1 MAGSLSAPASA
12 DEPALASQTVTMVPM
27 LHTTA
32 GAGTGPETNDTDLRL
47 IALLEQDPRVSV
59 LELATRLGCSR
70 TAAKH
75 RLDRLIEQGTVRVV
89 GLADDGL
96 LGRSVIALLKMSVS
110 RPPGSIAA
118 SLLEHAEVTWVATTS
133 AVTTVL
139 AQVAFP
145 DNFSLSQFVDRS
157 VRSLP
162 GVERVSVD
170 VVVAVLN
177 LKRIDGEQNNAWMTS
192 DRSRPAPDDVDRSI
206 IEQLRRDG
214 RTPFAKLAEVSGL
227 STPAARQR
235 ALRLMADGRVRLR
248 TIIDPV
254 AVGLPASGQV
264 RVSVRGS
271 VAGVAERIAAM
282 PGVHYVVR
290 TFGSRDIHAVFR
302 CASIDDLL
310 DALARVAALDGI
322 LETDFF
328 EFVSESIKNP
338 VWA

>member
-1 MAGSLSAPASA
+1 MSPPWPVRLSPWCLCFTRPRAP
-12 DEPALASQTVTMVPM
+12 D
-27 LHTTA
+27 
-32 GAGTGPETNDTDLRL
+32 TGPEANDTDLRL

-75 RLDRLIEQGTVRVV
+75 RLDRLIEHGTVRVV
-89 GLADDGL
+89 GLADPGL
-96 LGRSVIALLKMSVS
+96 LGRPVVALLKVSVS
-110 RPPGSIAA
+110 RPPGGIAA
-118 SLLEHAEVTWVATTS
+118 SLLDHAEVAWVATTS

-145 DNFSLSQFVDRS
+145 DNGSLSQFVDRS

-162 GVERVSVD
+162 GVERVVVN

-177 LKRIDGEQNNAWMTS
+177 PKRADGEQNTAWMTS
-192 DRSRPAPDDVDRSI
+192 DRSQPAPDDVDLSI

-235 ALRLMADGRVRLR
+235 TLRLMADGRVRLR
-248 TIIDPV
+248 TITDPV
-254 AVGLPASGQV
+254 AVGLPVTGEV
-264 RVSVRGS
+264 HVSVRGS
-271 VAGVAERIAAM
+271 VEDVAEKIAAM
-282 PGVHYVVR
+282 PAVNYVVQ
-290 TFGSRDIHAVFR
+290 TFGSRDIYAEFR

-310 DALARVAALDGI
+310 DARARVAALDGV

-328 EFVSESIKNP
+328 EFASESIKNP

>member
-1 MAGSLSAPASA
+1 VTPPGAHAR
-12 DEPALASQTVTMVPM
+12 EKTVSMSV

-32 GAGTGPETNDTDLRL
+32 VAGTGLEVDDTDLRL
-47 IALLEQDPRVSV
+47 IALLEQDPRMPV

-75 RLDRLIEQGTVRVV
+75 RLDRLLEQGTVRVV

-96 LGRSVIALLKMSVS
+96 LGRPVIALLKMSVS

-118 SLLEHAEVTWVATTS
+118 SLLEHVEVTWVATTS

-145 DNFSLSQFVDRS
+145 DNLSLSQFVDQS

-162 GVERVSVD
+162 GVERVFVD

-177 LKRIDGEQNNAWMTS
+177 LRRVDGQRDIAWMTS
-192 DRSRPAPDDVDRSI
+192 DRSRPAADDVDRSI

-214 RTPFAKLAEVSGL
+214 RTAFAKLAEVSGL

-235 ALRLMADGRVRLR
+235 ALRLIADGRVRLR
-248 TIIDPV
+248 TITDPV
-254 AVGLPASGQV
+254 AVGLSATGEVQ
-264 RVSVRGS
+264 VSVRAS
-271 VAGVAERIAAM
+271 VEGVADQIAAM
-282 PGVHYVVR
+282 PAVHYVIR
-290 TFGSRDIHAVFR
+290 TFGSRDIYAVFR

-310 DALARVAALDGI
+310 DARAGVAALDDV
-322 LETDFF
+322 LDTDFF
-328 EFVSESIKNP
+328 EFATESIKNP

>member
-1 MAGSLSAPASA
+1 
-12 DEPALASQTVTMVPM
+12 MVSV

-32 GAGTGPETNDTDLRL
+32 AAGTGPEVDDTDLRL
-47 IALLEQDPRVSV
+47 IALLEEDPRVPV

-75 RLDRLIEQGTVRVV
+75 RLDRLLEQGTVRVV
-89 GLADDGL
+89 GLADYGL
-96 LGRSVIALLKMSVS
+96 LGRPVIAQLKIGVS
-110 RPPGSIAA
+110 RPPDSIGA
-118 SLLEHAEVTWVATTS
+118 SLLEQAEITWVATTS

-139 AQVAFP
+139 AQVASP
-145 DNFSLSQFVDRS
+145 DTCSLSQFVDRS

-162 GVERVSVD
+162 GVERVFVD

-177 LKRIDGEQNNAWMTS
+177 LKRIDGGQNTAWMTR

-235 ALRLMADGRVRLR
+235 TLRLMADGRVRLR
-248 TIIDPV
+248 TITDPV
-254 AVGLPASGQV
+254 AAGLPVAGEVQ
-264 RVSVRGS
+264 VSVRGS
-271 VAGVAERIAAM
+271 VEGVADQIAAM
-282 PGVHYVVR
+282 PAVNYVVR
-290 TFGSRDIHAVFR
+290 TFGSRDIYAVFR

-310 DALARVAALDGI
+310 DALARVAALDDVVD
-322 LETDFF
+322 TDFF
-328 EFVSESIKNP
+328 EFATESIKNP

>member
-1 MAGSLSAPASA
+1 MMS
-12 DEPALASQTVTMVPM
+12 V

-32 GAGTGPETNDTDLRL
+32 VAGAGLEVDDTDLRL
-47 IALLEQDPRVSV
+47 IALLEQDPRMPV

-75 RLDRLIEQGTVRVV
+75 RLDRLLEQGTVRVV

-96 LGRSVIALLKMSVS
+96 LGRPVIALLKMSVS
-110 RPPGSIAA
+110 RLPGSIAA
-118 SLLEHAEVTWVATTS
+118 SLLEHVEVTWVATTS

-145 DNFSLSQFVDRS
+145 DNLSLSQFVDQS

-162 GVERVSVD
+162 GVERVFVD

-177 LKRIDGEQNNAWMTS
+177 LRRVDGQRDIAWTTS
-192 DRSRPAPDDVDRSI
+192 DRSRPAADDVDRSI

-214 RTPFAKLAEVSGL
+214 RTAFAKLAEVSGL

-235 ALRLMADGRVRLR
+235 ALRLIADGRVRLR
-248 TIIDPV
+248 TITDPV
-254 AVGLPASGQV
+254 AVGLSATGEVQ
-264 RVSVRGS
+264 VSVRGS
-271 VAGVAERIAAM
+271 VEGVADQIAAM
-282 PGVHYVVR
+282 PAVHYVIR
-290 TFGSRDIHAVFR
+290 TFGSRDIYAVFR

-310 DALARVAALDGI
+310 DARAGVAALDDV
-322 LETDFF
+322 LDTDFF
-328 EFVSESIKNP
+328 EFATESIKNP

>member
-1 MAGSLSAPASA
+1 MMS
-12 DEPALASQTVTMVPM
+12 V

-32 GAGTGPETNDTDLRL
+32 VARTGPEVDDTDLRL
-47 IALLEQDPRVSV
+47 IALLEQDPRVPV

-75 RLDRLIEQGTVRVV
+75 RLDRLLEQGTVRVV
-89 GLADDGL
+89 GLADEGL
-96 LGRSVIALLKMSVS
+96 LGRPVIALLKMSVS
-110 RPPGSIAA
+110 RPPGGIAGR
-118 SLLEHAEVTWVATTS
+118 LLEHAEVTWVATTS

-162 GVERVSVD
+162 GVERVFVD

-177 LKRIDGEQNNAWMTS
+177 LKRIDGEGSSAWMTS
-192 DRSRPAPDDVDRSI
+192 DRSCPAPDDIDRSI

-214 RTPFAKLAEVSGL
+214 RTAFAKLAEVSGL

-235 ALRLMADGRVRLR
+235 TLRLMADGRVRLR
-248 TIIDPV
+248 TITDPV
-254 AVGLPASGQV
+254 AVGLSATGEVQ
-264 RVSVRGS
+264 VSVRGP
-271 VAGVAERIAAM
+271 VEGVAERIAAM
-282 PGVHYVVR
+282 PAVHYVVR
-290 TFGSRDIHAVFR
+290 TVGSRDIYAVFR
-302 CASIDDLL
+302 CASTDDLL
-310 DALARVAALDGI
+310 DALARVAALDDV
-322 LETDFF
+322 LDTDFF
-328 EFVSESIKNP
+328 EFATESIKNP

>member
-1 MAGSLSAPASA
+1 MLPGAHPR
-12 DEPALASQTVTMVPM
+12 EKTVSMMFV

-32 GAGTGPETNDTDLRL
+32 VAGTGLEVDDTDLRL
-47 IALLEQDPRVSV
+47 IALLEQDPRMPV

-75 RLDRLIEQGTVRVV
+75 RLDRLLEQGTVRVV

-96 LGRSVIALLKMSVS
+96 LGRPVIALLKMSVS
-110 RPPGSIAA
+110 RFPGSIAT
-118 SLLEHAEVTWVATTS
+118 SLLQHAEVTWVATTS

-145 DNFSLSQFVDRS
+145 DNPSLSQFVDQS

-162 GVERVSVD
+162 GVERVFVD

-177 LKRIDGEQNNAWMTS
+177 LRRVDGQRDIAWMTS
-192 DRSRPAPDDVDRSI
+192 DRSRPAADDVDRSI

-214 RTPFAKLAEVSGL
+214 RTAFAKLAEVSGL

-235 ALRLMADGRVRLR
+235 ALRLIADGRVRLR
-248 TIIDPV
+248 TITDPV
-254 AVGLPASGQV
+254 AVGLSATGEVQ
-264 RVSVRGS
+264 VSVRGS
-271 VAGVAERIAAM
+271 VEGVADQIAAM
-282 PGVHYVVR
+282 PAVHYVIR
-290 TFGSRDIHAVFR
+290 TFGSRDIYAVFR

-310 DALARVAALDGI
+310 DARARVAALDDV
-322 LETDFF
+322 LDTDFF
-328 EFVSESIKNP
+328 EFATESIKNP